1 MKPKRK
7 PEQER
12 NEPDL
17 MIRAGVLELRAAEGD
32 KPASVRMSVSS
43 EEPVLTYAYFN
54 EQWQRVLEILDHGP
68 GSIDTT
74 RCKDGLVILDRH
86 YGDQVGLMECDIK
99 DRKLGGTV
107 TFCTGGRA
115 QEIAADAAK
124 GLRRNVSVGYTVD
137 TASYRLEDTKN
148 GIPVVRAMSW
158 MPYEASFEPVPADTT
173 VGVNRAAKPEAPARP
188 AVESKERKVMEPKEI
203 AKLFARAAKYG
214 IEAAKVEALIADGKG
229 RAELDAMIVEKQDA
243 DITERDGKIKTL
255 EVRKPESPAAQPS
268 AVIGDANIGMTPKE
282 VRRYSMLRA
291 IQGQIPNS
299 GVDAG
304 FEREC
309 SQAVAAKIGRSAR
322 GFFVP
327 YDVQVGQRDLQIA
340 SAGTGSNVVA
350 TNMLAGNFIT
360 ALRATMALPK
370 LGVRVLSGLVGDI
383 AIPKGAAVTATWGT
397 ETADADEVTPVL
409 SQVTGTP
416 KCVKART
423 NISRKLIMQSSVDI
437 EAFVQNELAVALA
450 VAIDKSAF
458 NGAGT
463 AEPVG
468 LLTGPISTDVSVT
481 AGTPTYAEMCNL
493 VATVTGKNVNLDALK
508 FAVTNE
514 VFWKLAATATSTNG
528 PLFIADIQTGKIMG
542 RPTVVSENVTAN
554 YGFIGDWSQ
563 MILGMWGNGLD
574 VLVDPYSGSSSG
586 LVKIVAFMDADVMV
600 AQAGAF
606 AHADICT

>member
-1 MKPKRK
+1 M
-7 PEQER
+7 
-12 NEPDL
+12 D
-17 MIRAGVLELRAAEGD
+17 G
-32 KPASVRMSVSS
+32 
-43 EEPVLTYAYFN
+43 PVA
-54 EQWQRVLEILDHGP
+54 
-68 GSIDTT
+68 
-74 RCKDGLVILDRH
+74 
-86 YGDQVGLMECDIK
+86 
-99 DRKLGGTV
+99 
-107 TFCTGGRA
+107 FCSGQRA
-115 QEIAADAAK
+115 QDMEKDAAK
-124 GLRRNVSVGYTVD
+124 GLRRNVSVGYQVRAD
-137 TASYRLEDTKN
+137 SYRLEGDKD
-148 GIPVVRAMSW
+148 GIPVVRAMFW
-158 MPYEASFEPVPADTT
+158 TPYEASFEPVPADTT
-173 VGVNRAAKPEAPARP
+173 VGVNRAAQTPTAAEPAK
-188 AVESKERKVMEPKEI
+188 KEKHMDPKEM
-203 AKLFARAAKYG
+203 AKLFERATKYG
-214 IEAAKVEALIADGKG
+214 IPAEKVSALLADGKG
-229 RAELDAMIVEKQDA
+229 RAELDALIVDKQDA
-243 DITERDGKIKTL
+243 DLAGERKTVVEL
-255 EVRKPESPAAQPS
+255 RERKPERPTVTEPAAVGNAS
-268 AVIGDANIGMTPKE
+268 IGLTQKE

-299 GVDAG
+299 GIDAG

-309 SQAVAAKIGRSAR
+309 SQEVAKKIGRAAR

-327 YDVQVGQRDLQIA
+327 YDVQIAQRDLQIA
-340 SAGTGSNVVA
+340 GAGTGSKVVA
-350 TNMLAGNFIT
+350 TNLMAGDFIT

-468 LLTGPISTDVSVT
+468 LLTGPISTDVAVT

-554 YGFIGDWSQ
+554 YGFIADWSQ

-574 VLVDPYSGSSSG
+574 ILVDPYSGSSSG
-586 LVKIVAFMDADVMV
+586 LVKVVAFMDADVLV
-600 AQAGAF
+600 AQADAF
-606 AHADICT
+606 AHADICS

>member
-1 MKPKRK
+1 
-7 PEQER
+7 
-12 NEPDL
+12 
-17 MIRAGVLELRAAEGD
+17 
-32 KPASVRMSVSS
+32 
-43 EEPVLTYAYFN
+43 
-54 EQWQRVLEILDHGP
+54 
-68 GSIDTT
+68 
-74 RCKDGLVILDRH
+74 
-86 YGDQVGLMECDIK
+86 
-99 DRKLGGTV
+99 
-107 TFCTGGRA
+107 
-115 QEIAADAAK
+115 
-124 GLRRNVSVGYTVD
+124 
-137 TASYRLEDTKN
+137 
-148 GIPVVRAMSW
+148 